1 MSPLTAVALAAVVAG
16 VARLAGSLTAGG
28 AVAATLVGTSV
39 LVGAGWPGAAALT
52 AFFVSSSAVSRI
64 GPAVPPLGDAKGNRR
79 DHWQVLANG
88 GPAALGALIARGEP
102 GLPLWIVTASLAAA
116 AADTWATS
124 AGAWS
129 RVMPRHLLT
138 GRQVPPGTGGGVT
151 LLGCLAALCGALVV
165 AGAGAVSGAD
175 RRLWLTAAI
184 GFGGMIVDSALG
196 AAVQGRF
203 RCPACGEQSEW
214 PTHRCGATTILEGGW
229 QWLDNDGVNALA
241 TTLAAVA
248 GWASWAWLSARLS

>member
-1 MSPLTAVALAAVVAG
+1 MSPLTAVALAAVSAVVAW
-16 VARLAGSLTAGG
+16 LAGSLTVGG
-28 AVAATLVGTSV
+28 AVAATVVGTSV
-39 LVGAGWPGAAALT
+39 LVGAGWPGAAALA
-52 AFFVSSSAVSRI
+52 AFFVSSSAISRI
-64 GPAVPPLGDAKGNRR
+64 GPAVPPLGDAKGNQR
-79 DHWQVLANG
+79 DHRQVLANG
-88 GPAALGALIARGEP
+88 GPAALGALITRGEP

-138 GRQVPPGTGGGVT
+138 WRQVPAGTGGGIT
-151 LLGCLAALCGALVV
+151 LLGCVGAFCGAVAV

-175 RRLWLTAAI
+175 RRLWLAAAI

-214 PTHRCGATTILEGGW
+214 PVHRCGATTILEGGW

-241 TTLAAVA
+241 TTLAALG
-248 GWASWAWLSARLS
+248 GWALWAWLPARFS